1 MLKDLNYYTV
11 TPDAICSMIAKINGE
26 NDLSDPTKYFEHYT
40 TGIYRHDGY
49 KFNFDHFIKNNCEN
63 KIIDGWVKYGVCD
76 NYEQILEKCKNIL
89 NNPNKNYVIGLST
102 VERVGQPSDGGWRW
116 HKWGEYIGNQNPK
129 HEYLYDDTHIDKVY
143 CFHIY
148 EIE

>member
-1 MLKDLNYYTV
+1 MLKDLTYNSICPSFIYSTI
-11 TPDAICSMIAKINGE
+11 AIVNGV
-26 NDLSDPTKYFEHYT
+26 DLSHESNYFEHYS

-49 KFNFDHFIKNNCEN
+49 AFNFNGFIEENCNEN
-63 KIIDGWVKYGVCD
+63 IIDKWVEFGVCD
-76 NYEQILEKCKNIL
+76 NYSQILEKYADLL

-102 VERVGQPSDGGWRW
+102 VKRENQSPEGGWRW
-116 HKWGEYIGNQNPK
+116 HKWGEYIGTQNPE

-148 EIE
+148 EIN